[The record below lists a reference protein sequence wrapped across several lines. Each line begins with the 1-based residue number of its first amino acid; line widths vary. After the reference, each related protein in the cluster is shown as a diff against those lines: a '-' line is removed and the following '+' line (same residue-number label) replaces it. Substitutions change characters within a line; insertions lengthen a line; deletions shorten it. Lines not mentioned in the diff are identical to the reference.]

1 MIVLASNSPRRRKLL
16 RLAGWD
22 SLVIPVEVDESNQA
36 DEDARD
42 YVERLS
48 RDKASTVTSQAPA
61 GSTVV
66 AADTTVVHQERILGK
81 PESPLEAV
89 EMLKALRGQCHQVL
103 TSVTV
108 LRKTDGL
115 ALSGVCRT
123 DVFMRD
129 YKDEEILAYVDTGD
143 PLDKAGAYAIQH
155 RGFDPVER
163 LEGCYTNVVGL
174 PLCTMTRLLRQVG
187 IVPPTKITVECELN
201 PHADCLA
208 ARMAT
213 DARL

>member
-16 RLAGWD
+16 QLAGWD
-22 SLVIPVEVDESNQA
+22 FLVIPVDVDESNRA
-36 DEDARD
+36 EEEARD

-48 RDKASTVTSQAPA
+48 RDKASTVTRQAPA

-66 AADTTVVHQERILGK
+66 AADTTVVYQERILGK
-81 PESPLEAV
+81 PENPLEAV
-89 EMLKALRGQCHQVL
+89 EMLKALRGQCHQVF

-129 YKDEEILAYVDTGD
+129 YEDEEILAYVDTGD

-174 PLCTMTRLLRQVG
+174 PLCTMTRLLRKVG
-187 IVPPTKITVECELN
+187 ILPPTKITAECELN

-213 DARL
+213 AAQL